1 MPVNNRRSYSNS
13 NSGSSR
19 GGSSRGNSNYGG
31 RSNGG
36 NRGAA
41 SSGRKG
47 GFQKKSK
54 DAFNMLN
61 LLTAFGDIVEWDGD
75 TPARIK
81 VRALLKTKDGQHV
94 NPLDEQEN
102 EYDMREA
109 VELLAEAL
117 LAGNGINFYL
127 FLNDDGSYG
136 GNGRINIKDITVE
149 PAEEDEEDEE
159 EEEVVEPPKRTT
171 ASAKRNTTKASG
183 ATKQSTKKTS
193 RSNAKP
199 RDYEGDI
206 RKQADAEDDS
216 DEEIVDESLP
226 M

>member
-13 NSGSSR
+13 SSSNSGR

-31 RSNGG
+31 RGG
-36 NRGAA
+36 SSNRGAA

-75 TPARIK
+75 TPGRIK

-102 EYDMREA
+102 EYEMREA

-127 FLNDDGSYG
+127 FLNEDGSYG

-149 PAEEDEEDEE
+149 AAAEE
-159 EEEVVEPPKRTT
+159 EEEEEEAPAPKRK
-171 ASAKRNTTKASG
+171 SAAKASG
-183 ATKQSTKKTS
+183 ATKQTTKKTS
-193 RSNAKP
+193 PSNKKA
-199 RDYEGDI
+199 RDYEADI
-206 RKQADAEDDS
+206 RNQVDTDE
-216 DEEIVDESLP
+216 DEEEEEGVDEDLP
-226 M
+226 L

>member
-13 NSGSSR
+13 GSSR
-19 GGSSRGNSNYGG
+19 GSSSRGNSNYGG
-31 RSNGG
+31 RGG
-36 NRGAA
+36 GSNRGAA

-61 LLTAFGDIVEWDGD
+61 LLTAFGDVVEWSNDGA
-75 TPARIK
+75 PERIK

-127 FLNDDGSYG
+127 FRNEDDSYG

-149 PAEEDEEDEE
+149 PAEEYEE
-159 EEEVVEPPKRTT
+159 EEAPAPKRQ
-171 ASAKRNTTKASG
+171 AVK
-183 ATKQSTKKTS
+183 ATKKSNTKK
-193 RSNAKP
+193 A
-199 RDYEGDI
+199 RDYEADI
-206 RKQADAEDDS
+206 RNQAGDDEDE
-216 DEEIVDESLP
+216 EEIVDEALT